1 MKKIFY
7 TSALLFTLSINAQTS
22 IREDKIF
29 IDYEK
34 NYNELIASKEF
45 IKLNETALAMGEKM
59 SNHYESIINKDFNE
73 WIEKNLSLTKFESVE
88 EAKKLYNEMMTT
100 SDILKEKSK
109 ELSMDEN
116 EKYLINKYGKEE
128 LKKSLK
134 FQNQKAS
141 L

>member
-59 SNHYESIINKDFNE
+59 GNHYESIINEDFNE

-88 EAKKLYNEMMTT
+88 EAKKLYNEMMAT

>member
-7 TSALLFTLSINAQTS
+7 SSVLLFTLSINAQNS

-34 NYNELIASKEF
+34 NYNELIMSKEF
-45 IKLNETALAMGEKM
+45 IKFNETTQAMGEKM
-59 SNHYESIINKDFNE
+59 GDHYESIINKDFNE
-73 WIEKNLSLTKFESVE
+73 WIEKNLSLTKFESVG
-88 EAKKLYNEMMTT
+88 EANKLYNEMVTT

-109 ELSMDEN
+109 ELSMDKNQE
-116 EKYLINKYGKEE
+116 YLIKKYGKEE
-128 LKKSLK
+128 LKKNLK
-134 FQNQKAS
+134 FQNLKTS

>member
-7 TSALLFTLSINAQTS
+7 TSALLFTLSINAQTT

-45 IKLNETALAMGEKM
+45 IKLNETTLAMGEKM
-59 SNHYESIINKDFNE
+59 GNYYESIINEDFNK

-88 EAKKLYNEMMTT
+88 EAKKLYNEMIAT

-116 EKYLINKYGKEE
+116 QEYLINKYGKEE
-128 LKKSLK
+128 LRKSLK